1 MKKKNKFASFLIILA
16 VVTLVLTVF
25 LLFAVTRQQ
34 KNNQFIEID
43 PDSIKLVQLDPPKE
57 GDPIA
62 IVVTSLGEFRFRLF
76 PEQSPDAVKNFT
88 ELAESGWYDD
98 TYVYDSREGAYSCMG
113 AKSKTGEISG
123 YPDQSH
129 EHTPRELSQDLW
141 SFRGA
146 VCAVNTSVERTF
158 SEKLFGGG
166 QYFNGSRFALL
177 NTVELSDD
185 MREEFLESSASKE
198 LGQAYLDLGGIP
210 NFAQQMTVIGQTYEG
225 FDTVEKLAALESEFN
240 GEYYLPK
247 EEVKLIS
254 VTISEYSPE

>member
-1 MKKKNKFASFLIILA
+1 MKKKNKFVSFLIILA
-16 VVTLVLTVF
+16 VITLLLTVF

-34 KNNQFIEID
+34 QNNQFIEID
-43 PDSIKLVQLDPPKE
+43 PDSIKLIQLDPPKE

-62 IVVTSLGEFRFRLF
+62 IAVTSLGEFRFRLF
-76 PEQSPDAVKNFT
+76 PEQSPEAVKNFI

-98 TYVYDSREGAYSCMG
+98 TYVYDSQEGAFSCMG

-123 YPDQSH
+123 YSDQSH

-177 NTVELSDD
+177 NTVELSGD
-185 MREEFLESSASKE
+185 MREEFLESSANKE

-225 FDTVEKLAALESEFN
+225 FETVEKLAALESEFN
-240 GEYYLPK
+240 GKYYIPN